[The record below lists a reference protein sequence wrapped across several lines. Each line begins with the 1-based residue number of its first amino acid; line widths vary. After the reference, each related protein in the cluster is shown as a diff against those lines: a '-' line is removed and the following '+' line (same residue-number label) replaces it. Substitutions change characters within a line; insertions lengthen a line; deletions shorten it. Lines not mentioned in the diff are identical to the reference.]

1 VPGAG
6 GVGGAGLEAE
16 NYCSVLR
23 MPSPP
28 ATANASPVRDND
40 VRRQASSASQ
50 KAFNRTMSQSQSTSD
65 KAPSPELQ
73 LPISR

>member
-1 VPGAG
+1 MPGSG

-28 ATANASPVRDND
+28 VKANASPMREGD

-65 KAPSPELQ
+65 KVPSPELQ